1 MRAVV
6 TGATSFLGAALIR
19 RLLEEGHQVY
29 AVVRPHSANRKVL
42 PENVPGLRVL
52 ALDMERLLELPGQI
66 GDRCEVYFHFAW
78 DGSGSANRKRQEIQE
93 KNAKDS
99 VNALKGARALGCRRF
114 LFSGS
119 QAEYGQCKDR
129 MWEGR
134 ECRPVSWYGLA
145 KTEFYR
151 QAQKLCQGWKDEGK
165 ETLEYIHAR
174 IFSVYG
180 PGDHPGSLV
189 NSCLDA
195 FLKGGVMELGACTQ
209 LWNYLYIEDLVN
221 AFMALVDYPGELEK
235 DGLYNI
241 AGEASWTR
249 PLKDYVEEMRRLCGG
264 RGECLYGKLP
274 PNAEGPANL
283 IPDIS
288 RMKAIGWRPS
298 VSFEEGIGRILREK
312 GKDRKANGKR

>member
-1 MRAVV
+1 M
-6 TGATSFLGAALIR
+6 
-19 RLLEEGHQVY
+19 
-29 AVVRPHSANRKVL
+29 
-42 PENVPGLRVL
+42 
-52 ALDMERLLELPGQI
+52 
-66 GDRCEVYFHFAW
+66 
-78 DGSGSANRKRQEIQE
+78 
-93 KNAKDS
+93 
-99 VNALKGARALGCRRF
+99 
-114 LFSGS
+114 
-119 QAEYGQCKDR
+119 
-129 MWEGR
+129 
-134 ECRPVSWYGLA
+134 
-145 KTEFYR
+145 
-151 QAQKLCQGWKDEGK
+151 
-165 ETLEYIHAR
+165 EYIHAR